1 MSGPAPYGFSLAPT
15 RLHDVRTKML
25 VEDPETKKYALQ
37 MFTMY
42 AEPLTSF
49 GDITRYFSEAGIK
62 IYGKDLTRGFLTA
75 ITEPRLCDCRP

>member
-1 MSGPAPYGFSLAPT
+1 
-15 RLHDVRTKML
+15 ML

-62 IYGKDLTRGFLTA
+62 IYGKDLTRGFLSQLLRNPA
-75 ITEPRLCDCRP
+75 YVIADLDV